1 MEAKPRRRTRERI
14 LELSL
19 RLFNEIGEPN
29 VTTTTIADE
38 MAISPGNLYYHFRN
52 KDDIINSL
60 FAQFEGEIEKRMQF
74 SEGRPT
80 IEEVW
85 LYLQHM
91 ADFLWTYRFFYRDLN
106 DLLSRNRTLETHFK
120 QIIGHKVRFARS
132 LCEQL
137 VEDGQMLATPDEIT
151 VISTNVGVI
160 ATYWLSYQFV
170 MNPRQYNDQEAIRKE
185 LHQASQQILSI
196 MAPYLKGRSR
206 EMFDDLVRRRFTLSM
221 LKADVPEVVTI
232 VAVADKAEDAAVD
245 EEIGKDK
252 SGKKALDIDEDSLSA
267 QNAEQ
272 HIPHVATKLAKT
284 PKTIKPIKTAKME
297 KIPKSSTAKAPRNRL
312 K

>member
-38 MAISPGNLYYHFRN
+38 MEISPGNLYYHFRN
-52 KDDIINSL
+52 KDDIINSI
-60 FAQFEGEIEKRMQF
+60 FAQFESEIEKRLQF
-74 SEGRPT
+74 SEERPT

-106 DLLSRNRTLETHFK
+106 DLLARNRTLELHFK
-120 QIIGHKVRFARS
+120 QIIGHKVRFAHQ

-137 VEDGQMLATPDEIT
+137 VHDGEMQASAAEID
-151 VISTNVGVI
+151 VMSTNIGVI

-170 MNPRQYNDQEAIRKE
+170 MNPRQYNDQEAIQKE
-185 LHQASQQILSI
+185 LHRASLQILSI

-206 EMFDDLVRRRFTLSM
+206 QMFDDLVSGRVS
-221 LKADVPEVVTI
+221 PVVIARPGETTPPTPRTS
-232 VAVADKAEDAAVD
+232 ATTPSSPGPTGRPASPLE
-245 EEIGKDK
+245 K
-252 SGKKALDIDEDSLSA
+252 S
-267 QNAEQ
+267 
-272 HIPHVATKLAKT
+272 
-284 PKTIKPIKTAKME
+284 
-297 KIPKSSTAKAPRNRL
+297 
-312 K
+312 